1 MTTETKASPARNAEK
16 RIAAPPVVEH
26 RSFIDGQWI
35 EIEDSG
41 RVLADPNTGEVRQPT
56 RKTGAADVER
66 ALAAAQS
73 LHATAR
79 LEELGLTE
87 RNELL
92 QQVAASLDA
101 RAEEIAL
108 QDSITSGV
116 PLTTTR
122 LIAATFGDRVRGAIK
137 DAEELGES
145 VTLNGAER
153 PVHVLRK
160 PLGPALI
167 VGPWNAPTF
176 TVSGKVAAA
185 IAAGCPVLLKP
196 SENSHAGTQLFAEIV
211 ADAMA
216 TRGYPQ
222 AAFQLVHGNSSVGSI
237 LTSDPRIAALSFT
250 GGGSAGRT
258 VAQAAASNLAAL
270 QMELGSNNPAIV
282 LADADI
288 PATAK
293 SIVAGMTRLNGQWCE
308 APGKIL
314 VDETVH
320 DDLVAAMAAEVRTL
334 KVGHALDESTQVGP
348 LAFERHRDGLKSQ
361 VDRLVGLGGELVGGT
376 ELPDLGGWFLAPGF
390 ITGCRP
396 EDAADELF
404 GPLVTVHPFDSVDEA
419 LRHANVDETGLGAFV
434 FGTDTDVALEVG
446 GRIRAGEVR
455 INGTFMSDLAD
466 ESRQTFFG
474 LSGIGGHASEYGVRF
489 YLGDRV
495 VGVDKTD
502 IAL

>member
-1 MTTETKASPARNAEK
+1 MTTETQTPPKT
-16 RIAAPPVVEH
+16 APLSVPVIEH

-35 EIEDSG
+35 QIEDSG
-41 RVLADPNTGEVRQPT
+41 RTLADPNTGEVRQPA
-56 RKTGAADVER
+56 RKTAEADVER
-66 ALAAAQS
+66 ALAAAHD
-73 LHATAR
+73 LHLSGQ
-79 LEELGLTE
+79 LEGLGLQE
-87 RNELL
+87 RIELL
-92 QQVAASLDA
+92 RQVATSLDA
-101 RAEEIAL
+101 RVEEIAL

-122 LIAATFGDRVRGAIK
+122 LIAGTFGDRVRGAIK
-137 DAEELGES
+137 DAEDLGES
-145 VTLNGAER
+145 VPLDGGDR

-196 SENSHAGTQLFAEIV
+196 SENSHAGTQLLAEII
-211 ADAMA
+211 AEAMA
-216 TRGYPQ
+216 ERGYPQ
-222 AAFQLVHGNSSVGSI
+222 AAFQLVHGNSSVGSL
-237 LTSDPRIAALSFT
+237 LTADPRIAALSFT
-250 GGGSAGRT
+250 GGGTAGRV
-258 VAQAAASNLAAL
+258 VAQAAAANLAVM

-282 LADADI
+282 LDDADI

-314 VDETVH
+314 VDEKVH
-320 DDLVAAMAAEVRTL
+320 DELVEAMAAEVRTL
-334 KVGHALDESTQVGP
+334 KVGHALEEPTQVGP
-348 LAFERHRDGLKSQ
+348 LAFKRHRDGLQ
-361 VDRLVGLGGELVGGT
+361 REVDRLVGLGGELVSGA
-376 ELPDLGGWFLAPGF
+376 ELPDLDGWFLAPGF
-390 ITGCRP
+390 IIGCRP
-396 EDAADELF
+396 EDAAEELF
-404 GPLVTVHPFDSVDEA
+404 GPLVTVHPFTTEEEA

-434 FGTDTDVALEVG
+434 FGADTDRALRVG

-455 INGTFMSDLAD
+455 INGTFMSDLAPD
-466 ESRQTFFG
+466 SRQTFFG

-495 VGVDKTD
+495 VGVDQTD
-502 IAL
+502 IPL